1 MPSSWSQTQPWSPS
15 WAVAAAGECLHLI
28 YLLAFKPWLL
38 EMAFHS
44 QSPGSAAGMALHA
57 GSVSGHRAKPSWN
70 GAWEI
75 CAAPVTLYLWALTFL
90 LFCFFSFEN
99 SADFLPSEV
108 LGASRPGSD
117 CISLDTERKT
127 HGVLRWVAFP
137 GDNSWTWT
145 CCYFF
150 GEL

>member
-15 WAVAAAGECLHLI
+15 WAVAAAGECFHLI
-28 YLLAFKPWLL
+28 YLHAFKPWLL

-70 GAWEI
+70 WAWEI

-117 CISLDTERKT
+117 CISLAKKRKT
-127 HGVLRWVAFP
+127 PGVLRWVAFP

-150 GEL
+150 GGL